1 LCAREDLRVIPS
13 RVIAAELVG
22 TGTLVCAVVGSGI
35 MGARLADGNDAVALL
50 ANTVATAAALVV
62 LILVLAPVSGAH
74 LNPVVTLVD
83 ALHNKRLKTET
94 IAVIAA
100 QCAGGLIGTLVAHA
114 MFELPF
120 VQSSMKM
127 RAGPAQWLAEMVATG
142 GLIVVIAG
150 IGRARPSATPY
161 AVAAWIT
168 SAYWFTASTSFANP
182 AVTLARG
189 FTDTFAG
196 IRPGDVP
203 GFIAAQ
209 IVGGLLGAIF
219 ARWLFRLDELR
230 T

>member
-1 LCAREDLRVIPS
+1 MTRARVI
-13 RVIAAELVG
+13 VAELVG
-22 TGTLVCAVVGSGI
+22 TGALVCAVVGSGI
-35 MGARLADGNDAVALL
+35 MAAKLADGNDAVALL
-50 ANTVATAAALVV
+50 ANTIATAAALVV
-62 LILVLAPVSGAH
+62 LILVLGPVSGAH
-74 LNPVVTLVD
+74 FNPVVTLVD
-83 ALHNKRLKTET
+83 ALQKRRVSAEAL
-94 IAVIAA
+94 AVIAA
-100 QCAGGLIGTLVAHA
+100 QCAGGIAGVLVAHA

-127 RAGPAQWLAEMVATG
+127 RSGPSQWLAELVATG

-150 IGRARPSATPY
+150 ITKARPTAAPY

-203 GFIAAQ
+203 GFVAAQ
-209 IVGGLLGAIF
+209 VVGALLGALF
-219 ARWLFRLDELR
+219 SRWLFKPDSASA
-230 T
+230 